1 MAHRTRRTLIA
12 AAVGIIVAGAAIPLA
27 SAADEPVQQAT
38 AETPPSAVED
48 FSYPGAAKILATK
61 GIELK
66 KGDGHVLLADCDPA
80 AEQIRVL
87 TVKDDTVGRAGTY
100 CFRATAATGFI
111 TLSLPRV
118 FALEAADHPISADLT
133 ANGQTA
139 TIDLPEGGFESVGE
153 GTVGGAQSVLVE
165 IRVTG

>member
-1 MAHRTRRTLIA
+1 MAAL
-12 AAVGIIVAGAAIPLA
+12 VGVPFAFASETTA
-27 SAADEPVQQAT
+27 SAVSEEA
-38 AETPPSAVED
+38 PPSAVED
-48 FSYPGAAKILATK
+48 FSYPGAAGILATK

-66 KGDGHVLLADCDPA
+66 KGDGHILLADCDPA

-100 CFRATAATGFI
+100 CFRATGKTGYV

-118 FALEAADHPISADLT
+118 FALEAADHPFSADLT
-133 ANGQTA
+133 ANGETTTVDVAQN
-139 TIDLPEGGFESVGE
+139 GFESVGE
-153 GTVGGAQSVLVE
+153 GTVGGARSVLVE

>member
-12 AAVGIIVAGAAIPLA
+12 AAVCALVAGAGIPLA
-27 SAADEPVQQAT
+27 FAAGEPAQQA
-38 AETPPSAVED
+38 AEDMPPFAVED